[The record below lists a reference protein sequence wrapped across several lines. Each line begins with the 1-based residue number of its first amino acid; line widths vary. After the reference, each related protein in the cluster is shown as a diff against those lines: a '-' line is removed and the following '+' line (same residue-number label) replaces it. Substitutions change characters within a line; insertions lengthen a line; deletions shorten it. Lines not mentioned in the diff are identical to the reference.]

1 MEEVRSEMEDGN
13 TEVQQS
19 YNPKTLAKTLI
30 VVIGPTAI
38 GKTALAIELAQ
49 FYETEIISAD
59 SRQFFKE
66 MRIGT
71 AKPSTEELAAAP
83 HHFIDSHSI
92 KTLFSTGDF
101 EVAALQLMEEL
112 FKKHDVLIMVGGSGL
127 YIDAVCKGLDELPQ
141 IDLNIR
147 AKLNQQFATGGI
159 ESIRKQL
166 ATLDPEYY
174 AKVDQ
179 SNPQRMIRGL
189 EVVLSTGKKLS
200 SFLTASKKLRPFNIL
215 KIGLNTD
222 RALLYE
228 RINHRVD
235 LMMEAGLLQEVQ
247 QLLPFRQYNALNTV
261 GYSELFDYLDG
272 KSELESA
279 VAMIKQNTRR
289 FAKRQLT
296 WFRRDENTA
305 WFEPNQT
312 NKVVGYVQNKLKA

>member
-1 MEEVRSEMEDGN
+1 MP
-13 TEVQQS
+13 Q
-19 YNPKTLAKTLI
+19 KTLI

-49 FYETEIISAD
+49 FYQTEIISAD

-66 MRIGT
+66 MHIGT
-71 AKPSTEELAAAP
+71 AKPSSEELATAP
-83 HHFIDSHSI
+83 HHFIDSHSV

-101 EVAALQLMEEL
+101 EAAALQLMEEL

-127 YIDAVCKGLDELPQ
+127 YIDAVCKGLDELPE
-141 IDLNIR
+141 IDLEIR
-147 AKLNQQFATGGI
+147 EQLNQQFATDGI

-166 ATLDPEYY
+166 AALDPEYY

-200 SFLTASKKLRPFNIL
+200 SFLTASKKVRPFNIL
-215 KIGLNTD
+215 KVGLNTD

-247 QLLPFRQYNALNTV
+247 ELLPYRQYNALNTV

-272 KSELESA
+272 KSDLA
-279 VAMIKQNTRR
+279 LAIAMIKQNTRR

-305 WFEPNQT
+305 WFEPNHT
-312 NKVVGYVQNKLKA
+312 NEVIGYIQNKLKA